1 MKNRHI
7 ERSQSE
13 VEISTRASK
22 YLVITVA
29 IDLSTAFT
37 SLRAVIFV
45 QDDVSSSTQIR
56 VKPQLLIEH

>member
-1 MKNRHI
+1 MEYRI

-13 VEISTRASK
+13 VEISTRVFK
-22 YLVITVA
+22 DYVITIA

-37 SLRAVIFV
+37 SLRAVKFV

-56 VKPQLLIEH
+56 VEP